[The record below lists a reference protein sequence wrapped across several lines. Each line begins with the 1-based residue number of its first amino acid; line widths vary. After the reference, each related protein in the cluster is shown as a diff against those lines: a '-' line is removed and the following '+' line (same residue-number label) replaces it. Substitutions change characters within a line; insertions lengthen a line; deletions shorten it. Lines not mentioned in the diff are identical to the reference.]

1 MCGHSE
7 GCIYKGKKLLY
18 ALMEYSFMGLKS
30 KILLATKEISLFDTY
45 FQYGLN
51 DDNNLAVNY
60 DEPDSQPYQIVY
72 GSIMS
77 NLPYKDKELVNLV
90 YKMKGYPLLELIDEN
105 EVRVSVY
112 DDILM
117 LEHGKAEGNYPFV
130 ALMKTK
136 DTFSMYYSNTMFPKQ
151 FPSVFESLVNR
162 PYLLACRYAIRPKG
176 LTKENWKSYIT
187 EETMKSINE
196 IADLY
201 TGDEKESRGDVVRW
215 LISRIKNSILRRR

>member
-18 ALMEYSFMGLKS
+18 ALIELDE
-30 KILLATKEISLFDTY
+30 TEIMIAASEMSLFDTY
-45 FQYGLN
+45 FQHAWN
-51 DDNNLAVNY
+51 EDNNLAVNY
-60 DEPDSQPYQIVY
+60 DEPESEPYQLVY
-72 GSIMS
+72 GSILS
-77 NLPYKDKELVNLV
+77 NLPYNELVNEI

-151 FPSVFESLVNR
+151 FPSVWESLVNR
-162 PYLLACRYAIRPKG
+162 TYLLACRYAIRPDG
-176 LTKENWKSYIT
+176 LTKENWKSRIS

-201 TGDEKESRGDVVRW
+201 TGDEKESRLDIVR
-215 LISRIKNSILRRR
+215 